1 MAIQVL
7 RSCRSKK
14 GPTIAFSG
22 PPGGGKTTYAKR
34 LAQELGLEY
43 YSAGTIFREYAR
55 ERGVSLE
62 ELNQLAIKDPRI
74 DYEIDSR
81 TYRIGCRGNVV
92 LEGHLVAW
100 VISSIA
106 DVKIYIT
113 APLETRVERIARRE
127 GRNRDEVLRET
138 IFREYMHRQ
147 RFLML
152 YGIDI
157 ANLQIF
163 NLVLD
168 TGSLSAEEAYSLIRS
183 YVCAVLLRKGYRLDK
198 CAGLDNQR

>member
-1 MAIQVL
+1 MAL
-7 RSCRSKK
+7 FAKHGCGDKK

-34 LAQELGLEY
+34 LAEELGLEY
-43 YSAGTIFREYAR
+43 YSAGSIFREYAR

-62 ELNQLAIKDPRI
+62 ELNRLAEKDPSI
-74 DYEIDSR
+74 DYEIDSH
-81 TYRIGCRGNVV
+81 TYRLGCKGNVV

-100 VISSIA
+100 VVSSVA

-113 APLETRVERIARRE
+113 APLEIRVERIARRE
-127 GRNRDEVLRET
+127 ARSRSEVFRET
-138 IFREYMHRQ
+138 VAREYLHRH
-147 RFLML
+147 RFLKL

-163 NLVLD
+163 NLILD
-168 TGSLSAEEAYSLIRS
+168 TGYLSPDEAYTIVRNF
-183 YVCAVLLRKGYRLDK
+183 VCSTLSRKGFKPRGCSEEK
-198 CAGLDNQR
+198 QR